1 MFSLY
6 KSLYNMR
13 PPGQGHIRPQG
24 HNLIKIGV
32 KVHLMILN
40 IKALGLVVSDKK
52 GLFMFPY
59 VKHVI

>member
-1 MFSLY
+1 
-6 KSLYNMR
+6 MR
-13 PPGQGHIRPQG
+13 SPGQGHIRPQG

-40 IKALGLVVSDKK
+40 IKALGLVVLDKK